1 MKKKLIGIGV
11 MGVLALGV
19 YLGKFGTGLPGLGSG
34 GGGLGAGADSGVAK
48 NPAADETKAKSE
60 SVSAVERNALVVR
73 VEDDRFLIR
82 SDGGFAAASL
92 EDVIERVK
100 GIRPNASGVRIC
112 IRRDESAMAG
122 AWGRLVDQLKTSG
135 VDEDEINW
143 DNDQIP

>member
-1 MKKKLIGIGV
+1 M
-11 MGVLALGV
+11 
-19 YLGKFGTGLPGLGSG
+19 P
-34 GGGLGAGADSGVAK
+34 
-48 NPAADETKAKSE
+48 
-60 SVSAVERNALVVR
+60 AVERNAVGVR

-82 SDGGFAAASL
+82 SDTGFAAASL

-112 IRRDESAMAG
+112 IRRDKSAIAG

>member
-1 MKKKLIGIGV
+1 MKKKLIGISV
-11 MGVLALGV
+11 VGVLALGV
-19 YLGKFGTGLPGLGSG
+19 YLGKLGIGLPGLGSG
-34 GGGLGAGADSGVAK
+34 GGGLSGGADSGVAK
-48 NPAADETKAKSE
+48 KPAADEAKSE
-60 SVSAVERNALVVR
+60 SVSDVERNALVVR

-82 SDGGFAAASL
+82 GDSGFAAASL

-122 AWGRLVDQLKTSG
+122 AWGRLVDQLKTNG
-135 VDEDEINW
+135 VDEGEINL

>member
-1 MKKKLIGIGV
+1 MKKKLIGISV
-11 MGVLALGV
+11 VGVLALGV
-19 YLGKFGTGLPGLGSG
+19 YLGELGTGLPGLGSG
-34 GGGLGAGADSGVAK
+34 GVGLGGGAAK
-48 NPAADETKAKSE
+48 SPAVDGSKAKSE
-60 SVSAVERNALVVR
+60 SVPAVERNALVVR

-82 SDGGFAAASL
+82 GDSGFAAASL

-122 AWGRLVDQLKTSG
+122 AWGRLVDQLKTNG
-135 VDEDEINW
+135 VDEGEINL